1 MAEVVTDLIQALGS
15 ECVITGETITQ
26 RGLTGCVEG
35 AVSRPDEIIISLER
49 MNAITAYQLADLN
62 LVPSN
67 WSGEKIITVSSRIL

>member
-1 MAEVVTDLIQALGS
+1 
-15 ECVITGETITQ
+15 
-26 RGLTGCVEG
+26 VEG

-62 LVPSN
+62 LVLSN